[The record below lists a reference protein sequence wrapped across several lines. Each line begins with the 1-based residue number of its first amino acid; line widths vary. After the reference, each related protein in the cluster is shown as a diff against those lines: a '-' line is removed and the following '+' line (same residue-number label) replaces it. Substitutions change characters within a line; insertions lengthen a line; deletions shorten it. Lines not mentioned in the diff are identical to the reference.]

1 MTEILLRASLFLFTV
16 SFDVYFDNVNIPL
29 ILSAVAANSALLKH
43 LQEAGL
49 LTEVSSLLVR
59 AKSRDEAQ
67 LKKIQQQAKGTF
79 TRCFHDSVSG
89 HTGVGKLIVNAVCAF

>member
-1 MTEILLRASLFLFTV
+1 MLLST
-16 SFDVYFDNVNIPL
+16 
-29 ILSAVAANSALLKH
+29 VAANSALLKH

-67 LKKIQQQAKGTF
+67 LKKMQQQAKG
-79 TRCFHDSVSG
+79 RSSNVIKGIRPGLKD
-89 HTGVGKLIVNAVCAF
+89 ARE